1 MGRAGIEHID
11 VALQGLDEGLER
23 LGQPITLQLYA
34 IDLELELG
42 RHDAALA
49 RLDRIASRADRKE
62 TWLVRRGEILE
73 QAGRPAEAR
82 AAYVAAIEAVQ
93 ALPATR
99 RGTRA
104 VSRLQTRAEEALAR
118 LDATATD

>member
-1 MGRAGIEHID
+1 MGVEHID

-23 LGQPITLQLYA
+23 LGQPITLLLYA

-104 VSRLQTRAEEALAR
+104 VSRLQTRAEEALTR
-118 LDATATD
+118 LDATTTD